1 MKERFTRMDGQ
12 GGKISEH
19 FQGLGTVTR
28 EMVLHRAMELARING
43 HDHHTEDDWQEAKAE
58 LMGIH
63 SINPGSEQEDVIN
76 ALTRWDE
83 DPGTSGH
90 RVEPQPIQDENTF
103 AEQLVQDGAS
113 EAEHDRMVQGS
124 RSDDV

>member
-1 MKERFTRMDGQ
+1 MKRFTRMDGQ

-19 FQGLGTVTR
+19 FQGVGTITR
-28 EMVLHRAMELARING
+28 DMVLERARELARING
-43 HDHHTEDDWQEAKAE
+43 HEHHTEDDWQQAKAE

-63 SINPGSEQEDVIN
+63 SIDPGSEQEDAIN

-90 RVEPQPIQDENTF
+90 HVENQPIPDEQTY
-103 AEQLVQDGAS
+103 AEQMVQDGAS
-113 EAEHDRMVQGS
+113 EAEHERMVQGS
-124 RSDDV
+124 RASDEL